1 MATRKLTY
9 ADLEDKITELEE
21 ENDTLNSRLDLVTSA
36 ANGDLDEV
44 DGDDGE
50 DEYEEAA

>member
-9 ADLEDKITELEE
+9 ADLEAQNAELQE

-44 DGDDGE
+44 DEDEDE